1 MRTFFSSH
9 STRLLTASVVV
20 ALLVSACSS
29 PVTGT
34 PAALPTTIAPEIAVP
49 ISPYNDW
56 FRTLD
61 PCGFVDGTTIAQW
74 GVPIHFGNDTQ
85 MDTCSIEFA
94 EPVTDA
100 RIEGLSVSTG
110 MGVDSTFVDLGGF
123 MGTELP
129 DSVMC
134 SISVRFD
141 DHQSYFVSAFGADFG
156 LSSPELFGNSV
167 DARLCSRTR
176 ELIRASVPLF
186 SSQPLRSESTRS
198 VQTALMS
205 KQPCGAVPELSRTYP
220 KTTATTLREGD
231 PFNCRIQTGV
241 SVNKRDESGEVNIGF
256 RQFPE
261 SMADEP
267 LTMFGEVEINLLG
280 VVGHEEEED
289 NGYCTTRA
297 FVGVGSGYPV
307 QRRTETETYIDV
319 IQLSGFGCE
328 RLRIAATAAVR
339 AYQNG

>member
-1 MRTFFSSH
+1 
-9 STRLLTASVVV
+9 
-20 ALLVSACSS
+20 
-29 PVTGT
+29 
-34 PAALPTTIAPEIAVP
+34 
-49 ISPYNDW
+49 
-56 FRTLD
+56 
-61 PCGFVDGTTIAQW
+61 
-74 GVPIHFGNDTQ
+74 
-85 MDTCSIEFA
+85 
-94 EPVTDA
+94 
-100 RIEGLSVSTG
+100 
-110 MGVDSTFVDLGGF
+110 
-123 MGTELP
+123 
-129 DSVMC
+129 
-134 SISVRFD
+134 
-141 DHQSYFVSAFGADFG
+141 
-156 LSSPELFGNSV
+156 
-167 DARLCSRTR
+167 
-176 ELIRASVPLF
+176 
-186 SSQPLRSESTRS
+186 
-198 VQTALMS
+198 MS